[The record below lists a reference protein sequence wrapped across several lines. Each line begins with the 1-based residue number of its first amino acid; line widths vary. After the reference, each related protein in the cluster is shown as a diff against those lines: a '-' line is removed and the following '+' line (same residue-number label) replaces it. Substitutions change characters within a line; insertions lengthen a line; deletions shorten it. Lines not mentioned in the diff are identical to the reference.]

1 MDRLETILIKRTL
14 VNYREQTL
22 LELLRENAVGEF
34 NLPVAEAKSL
44 SRPRK

>member
-1 MDRLETILIKRTL
+1 MDRLETILIKGTL

-22 LELLRENAVGEF
+22 LKLKENAVGEF
-34 NLPVAEAKSL
+34 NFPVAEAKSL